1 MEIVIINKKMIF
13 QRTLTGER
21 DFMLEV
27 LEVKNQDDKT
37 LKKNVVYSDIF
48 FFKY

>member
-1 MEIVIINKKMIF
+1 MIF

-48 FFKY
+48 FFKD